1 MSDIRH
7 ALLRRDPLSAAKEVL
22 YHLDISLGS
31 ALQNAPGAAP
41 GLDKNTVDLVEE
53 FIFQVA
59 KDRSVQRKR
68 MSCVQELQLL
78 EIMCSYFQEQ
88 SKDAIRQVIF
98 SALFGLQGN
107 KADESRMAMLGKLV
121 SMAVAVCRVPIL
133 ECAATWLQ
141 RSHSA
146 WCVRLAQV
154 LVDDYCTLVPCSI
167 STLQN
172 ICSAS
177 PRFCCQLITAVTA
190 LYDLSSDELTP
201 PPALL
206 EMVVSWITEDPRLL
220 LLTFIN
226 MPLTSSLPIG
236 CLEVTPLMGLLR
248 WCVKAPLAHQRGRK
262 PSLTNGHVETEK
274 VAGCEELYSK
284 LHLSVLQVFLMLQ
297 VHLTEQNLLGR
308 LAVLQAES
316 VATLV
321 EELSRFMDEP
331 LHAANEIQLALD
343 RLAQALQVAMAT
355 GALLCTREDLR
366 TLCSRLPHNNLLQL
380 VMSGPVVQPPP
391 HSAPFQPSLYPYIHP
406 TRPSPLS
413 PHATHQAALSSP
425 HAPHTALSPLP
436 THPALSPH
444 CPLPPHTAHS
454 PLTPHAFHPAA
465 MAFPYRPIR

>member
-31 ALQNAPGAAP
+31 ALQSSTGPTP
-41 GLDKNTVDLVEE
+41 GLEKSTVDLVEE
-53 FIFQVA
+53 FIFHVY
-59 KDRSVQRKR
+59 KDRNIQPKR

-88 SKDAIRQVIF
+88 SKDAIRQIIF
-98 SALFGLQGN
+98 SALFSLQGN

-121 SMAVAVCRVPIL
+121 SMAIAVSRVTIL

-141 RSHSA
+141 RTHSA

-154 LVDDYCTLVPCSI
+154 LMDDYCSLVPCAI

-190 LYDLSSDELTP
+190 LYDFSSDELTP

-206 EMVVSWITEDPRLL
+206 EMLVGWITEDPRLL

-226 MPLTSSLPIG
+226 TPLNSNLPLG
-236 CLEVTPLMGLLR
+236 CLEITPLLGLLR
-248 WCVKAPLAHQRGRK
+248 WCVKAPLAYQRARK
-262 PSLTNGHVETEK
+262 PAMSNGHGESDK
-274 VAGCEELYSK
+274 VTANEDLYSK

-297 VHLTEQNLLGR
+297 VHLTEQNLIGR
-308 LAVLQAES
+308 LAVLPVES
-316 VATLV
+316 VAALV
-321 EELSRFMDEP
+321 EEVIRICEKLTP
-331 LHAANEIQLALD
+331 LHAASQIQLALD

-380 VMSGPVVQPPP
+380 VMSGPVVQPQP
-391 HSAPFQPSLYPYIHP
+391 HSGPFQPNMYPHIHP
-406 TRPSPLS
+406 GRPSPHS
-413 PHATHQAALSSP
+413 PHQSALSSP
-425 HAPHTALSPLP
+425 HSPHPVLSP
-436 THPALSPH
+436 HPAMSPHRPLTPHGALSPH
-444 CPLPPHTAHS
+444 AY
-454 PLTPHAFHPAA
+454 HPAA
-465 MAFPYRPIR
+465 VVFPYRPIR